1 MEGWMNHFFKVI
13 NKVLSI
19 VGGTALSLMMFMTVA
34 DVIMRAGGHPILG
47 TYEMVALMLAIVIGF
62 TIPMVSLARGHVY
75 MEIILEKLSVRNKAL
90 MNTFTRILCF
100 GLFAII
106 TVLAFLYYTSVI
118 SWPIVYGGKPFNSFP
133 SFIVVT
139 IVLTIFTVTIASLAT
154 FSARSRLVPGRE
166 NTIFDHRATDD
177 KFVIVV
183 NTDIL
188 DNTKSEQIAT
198 LMKEQGA
205 VEVLDKEFENIIE

>member
-1 MEGWMNHFFKVI
+1 MNRTFKIGVFDEEEKFI
-13 NKVLSI
+13 SSI
-19 VGGTALSLMMFMTVA
+19 RSLQEKKFKIYEVFTPYPVHEVFHLLKRKSRLPTAAYF
-34 DVIMRAGGHPILG
+34 
-47 TYEMVALMLAIVIGF
+47 
-62 TIPMVSLARGHVY
+62 
-75 MEIILEKLSVRNKAL
+75 
-90 MNTFTRILCF
+90 F

-106 TVLAFLYYTSVI
+106 AVLSFLYYTSVI
-118 SWPIVYGGKPFNSFP
+118 NWPIVYGGKPFNSFP

-139 IVLTIFTVTIASLAT
+139 IVLTIFTVTIASLAA
-154 FSARSRLVPGRE
+154 FSARSKLIPGRE

-188 DNTKSEQIAT
+188 NSSKSEQIAS

-205 VEVLDKEFENIIE
+205 VEVIDKEFENVNA